1 MDGLEE
7 KEDLKIKDLLIK
19 LQILAQGLIEE
30 RKKTSIYLEKI
41 KNYEELLQKK
51 DQSIT
56 DLNKD
61 KFDLQAKLSLERS
74 KNGPKKKS
82 GKIGNFVGNFFS
94 DNQNNGKITQL
105 EQETN
110 KLKYEKKNLLQ
121 SLAEDKEK
129 FEQEQMKLQTSIA
142 LQTTKI
148 NQLEK
153 EKEDLREELRNLAMQ
168 RESVNKMIQ
177 DFEDNKYKYDEEYKK
192 FKLENEEYIKQA
204 TDSLIRLEEK
214 NKECFQK
221 EKALKDLKKERDD
234 LINKLYEMKKEMKN
248 QKIRKID
255 FKVEKVE
262 GILSHNKQMTI
273 TFNKDEKTNK
283 FEMIIKYD
291 NNKEEKINI
300 MNINDFKKSNEK
312 DKNKFDINYVSNGKN
327 VKLVVKIHELL
338 ADFFFQTYR
347 DFFQVANEA
356 QY

>member
-30 RKKTSIYLEKI
+30 RKKSSNYLEKI
-41 KNYEELLQKK
+41 KNFEQIIQEK

-56 DLNKD
+56 DLNKE

-142 LQTTKI
+142 LQATKI
-148 NQLEK
+148 TQLEK
-153 EKEDLREELRNLAMQ
+153 EKEDLREEIRNLAMQ
-168 RESVNKMIQ
+168 RENVKKMIQ
-177 DFEDNKYKYDEEYKK
+177 DFEDNKYKYDEQYKK
-192 FKLENEEYIKQA
+192 FKLENDIKSSA
-204 TDSLIRLEEK
+204 GHLDSGSTG
-214 NKECFQK
+214 
-221 EKALKDLKKERDD
+221 AADLHHVEFVHD
-234 LINKLYEMKKEMKN
+234 L
-248 QKIRKID
+248 
-255 FKVEKVE
+255 
-262 GILSHNKQMTI
+262 
-273 TFNKDEKTNK
+273 
-283 FEMIIKYD
+283 
-291 NNKEEKINI
+291 
-300 MNINDFKKSNEK
+300 
-312 DKNKFDINYVSNGKN
+312 
-327 VKLVVKIHELL
+327 
-338 ADFFFQTYR
+338 
-347 DFFQVANEA
+347 NEA
-356 QY
+356 GDLLRGAGNFDYHAFRGQVNYAASVDVDDGHCSLAVLAFGVDLEKKQFAVESVLAGGEYFLYQFDLFDLGQHLIHGGIGSCNDDGDTGQSRIIGR

>member
-30 RKKTSIYLEKI
+30 RKKSSNYLEKI
-41 KNYEELLQKK
+41 KNFEQIIQEK

-56 DLNKD
+56 DLNKE

-142 LQTTKI
+142 LQATKI
-148 NQLEK
+148 TQLEK
-153 EKEDLREELRNLAMQ
+153 EKEDLREEIRNLAMQ
-168 RESVNKMIQ
+168 RENVNKMIQ
-177 DFEDNKYKYDEEYKK
+177 DFEDNKYKYDEQYKK
-192 FKLENEEYIKQA
+192 FKLENDEYIKQA
-204 TDSLIRLEEK
+204 TDSLVRLEEK
-214 NKECFQK
+214 NKECF
-221 EKALKDLKKERDD
+221 LKDKQIKELKKEREE
-234 LINKLYEMKKEMKN
+234 LVNKLYDMKKEMKN

-262 GILSHNKQMTI
+262 GLLSHNKQMTI

-312 DKNKFDINYVSNGKN
+312 DKNKFDISYVQNGKN

-347 DFFQVANEA
+347 DFFQVANES
-356 QY
+356 QF

>member
-1 MDGLEE
+1 MDGLEQ

-19 LQILAQGLIEE
+19 LQILAQGLIIE
-30 RKKTSIYLEKI
+30 RKKSSNYLEKI
-41 KNYEELLQKK
+41 KHYEELIQTK

-61 KFDLQAKLSLERS
+61 KFDLQSKLSLERS
-74 KNGPKKKS
+74 KNGPKKKT
-82 GKIGNFVGNFFS
+82 GKIGNLVGNFFS
-94 DNQNNGKITQL
+94 DNQNNEKLTQL
-105 EQETN
+105 EQEIN

-177 DFEDNKYKYDEEYKK
+177 DFEDNKYKYDEQYKK

-214 NKECFQK
+214 NKECYQK
-221 EKALKDLKKERDD
+221 DKALKDLKKERDD
-234 LINKLYEMKKEMKN
+234 LIGKLVEMKKEMKN

-262 GILSHNKQMTI
+262 GLLSHNKQMTI

>member
-1 MDGLEE
+1 MDGLDQ

-19 LQILAQGLIEE
+19 LQILAQGLKEE

-74 KNGPKKKS
+74 KNGPKNK
-82 GKIGNFVGNFFS
+82 
-94 DNQNNGKITQL
+94 NNEKLNQL
-105 EQETN
+105 EQEIN